1 MCTKQNP
8 DWQKRYNKARNDKTL
23 NEKKL
28 QTAKT
33 LMYKLGKTLQKQ
45 LNTAKKMETE
55 KKTIPAPFLLKLNNI
70 KHFIIFLGS

>member
-33 LMYKLGKTLQKQ
+33 LMYKLGK
-45 LNTAKKMETE
+45 NTSKAIEHCKKMKTE

-70 KHFIIFLGS
+70 KHFIIFLRS